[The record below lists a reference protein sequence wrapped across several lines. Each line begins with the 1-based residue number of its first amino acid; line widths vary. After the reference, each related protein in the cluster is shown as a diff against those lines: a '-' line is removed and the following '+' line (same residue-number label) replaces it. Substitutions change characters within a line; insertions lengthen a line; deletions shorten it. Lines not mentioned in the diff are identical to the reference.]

1 MEDQHPRIL
10 CAAGH
15 HYEMGPRGSRESISA
30 MLPEFDIKFTQNEF
44 DLIERAREGG
54 YDLILMNC
62 TRLDGRYVRA
72 CNIIRMFDSKTP
84 VLFMTNSPGMS
95 LQDAEA
101 AGAQVVCSTSCPY
114 FVDDVRLCAR
124 ELVDRNTLIFQTK
137 RI

>member
-1 MEDQHPRIL
+1 MFLHFPRVL

-15 HYEMGPRGSRESISA
+15 HHEMGPRGSRESISA

-44 DLIERAREGG
+44 DLIELAREGG

-84 VLFMTNSPGMS
+84 VLFITNSPGITEEE
-95 LQDAEA
+95 AESV
-101 AGAQVVCSTSCPY
+101 GAQAVFSTGSER
-114 FVDDVRLCAR
+114 FLDDVRQRAS
-124 ELVDRNTLIFQTK
+124 ELVGSNGLISERE